1 MQADVYYR
9 EVLILAKPSQ
19 VMQKRMR
26 FWESLPKPPLGRIN
40 FFFIYDIREFVGFV
54 LPKRMIHKV
63 LDRAV
68 TLLL

>member
-9 EVLILAKPSQ
+9 EVLILTKPSQ

-26 FWESLPKPPLGRIN
+26 FWKPLPEPLLGGID
-40 FFFIYDIREFVGFV
+40 FFFVYNIREFVGFV

-68 TLLL
+68 ALLL